1 MVKTKIEFEVE
12 VPEGYEYIGE
22 VRTPRRNEVYLSGYT
37 SHGVVGEPHIAS
49 YDFASGMYPILR
61 KSQVWKQLTPEKALA
76 FMLTKTPVTMRY
88 KNWAAG
94 RQRTEVITN
103 MYMHCGNHAAI
114 DLDGRGVTAHI
125 CNVFYLAEGD
135 DA

>member
-1 MVKTKIEFEVE
+1 MAKTKIEFEVD
-12 VPEGYEYIGE
+12 VPEGWEYVE
-22 VRTPRRNEVYLSGYT
+22 VRRPKMGEHYLSGYT
-37 SHGVVGEPHIAS
+37 VHGREAKVYQADYS
-49 YDFASGMYPILR
+49 FTSGMYPIVR
-61 KSQVWKQLTPEKALA
+61 KAQVWKQLTPEKALA
-76 FMLTKTPVTMRY
+76 FMLARTPVTMRY
-88 KNWAAG
+88 VNWAQG

-125 CNVFYLAEGD
+125 SNVFYLVEGD

>member
-1 MVKTKIEFEVE
+1 MAKTKIEFEVE

-22 VRTPRRNEVYLSGYT
+22 IRTPREGEWYLSNVLTTQETTAQKANYSFT
-37 SHGVVGEPHIAS
+37 V
-49 YDFASGMYPILR
+49 GMYPILR

-76 FMLTKTPVTMRY
+76 FMLAKTPVTMRY

-114 DLDGRGVTAHI
+114 DLDGRGVSAHI
-125 CNVFYLAEGD
+125 CNVFYLVEGD
-135 DA
+135 NA